1 MEIRVPVFAGRRI
14 LKKESLWDI
23 RDYTYAGWQLY
34 YAEYTDG
41 LLKGCDIR
49 AEDGRLVIGKG
60 MLKFHDFIYL
70 LMEEEE
76 VAYQPKNRWQVLKAE
91 FLEDDTNLDYKAYR
105 VRFFLDEELE
115 LGENQMEMCRFYLRE
130 GSALRDS
137 YKNFADMSTEYDTV
151 NLICATVAGMGE
163 KTLHPVV
170 VKQFG
175 EELWN
180 MEEKDQFD
188 FGFCS
193 LVWNTQGRVER
204 KVIAAY
210 LSNKMKKA
218 VVDKIMSYDNQMVY
232 EKLEN
237 IVDNMGKFKKEKVN
251 ACQTAVCQEGE

>member
-1 MEIRVPVFAGRRI
+1 MEIRVPMFAGRRI

-34 YAEYTDG
+34 YADYTDG

-49 AEDGRLVIGKG
+49 AGDGQFVIGKG

-70 LMEEEE
+70 MMEEER
-76 VAYQPKNRWQVLKAE
+76 VDYQPKNRWQMLKAE
-91 FLEDDTNLDYKAYR
+91 FSEDETNLDYKAYR

-115 LGENQMEMCRFYLRE
+115 LGENQIEMCRFYLRE

-137 YKNFADMSTEYDTV
+137 YKNFADLSTEYDTV
-151 NLICATVAGMGE
+151 NLIYAAVAGAGE

-170 VKQFG
+170 VRQFG
-175 EELWN
+175 EEIWN

-188 FGFCS
+188 FGFCN
-193 LVWNTQGRVER
+193 LVWNTQGMVER

-210 LSNKMKKA
+210 LGCKMKKA
-218 VVDKIMSYDNQMVY
+218 AVAQIMRYDNQKIY
-232 EKLEN
+232 EKMEN
-237 IVDNMGKFKKEKVN
+237 IVDNMGKFKREKVN
-251 ACQTAVCQEGE
+251 PKVIIVD

>member
-49 AEDGRLVIGKG
+49 AEAGQLVIGKG

-70 LMEEEE
+70 MMEEER
-76 VAYQPKNRWQVLKAE
+76 VDYQPKNRWQVLKAE
-91 FLEDDTNLDYKAYR
+91 FSEDETNLDYKAYW
-105 VRFFLDEELE
+105 VKFFLDEEME
-115 LGENQMEMCRFYLRE
+115 LGENQIEMCRFYLRE
-130 GSALRDS
+130 GSVLRDS

-151 NLICATVAGMGE
+151 NLICATVAGIGE
-163 KTLHPVV
+163 KTLHPLV

-251 ACQTAVCQEGE
+251 ARVIIVD

>member
-70 LMEEEE
+70 MMEEER
-76 VAYQPKNRWQVLKAE
+76 VDYQPKNRWQVLKAE
-91 FLEDDTNLDYKAYR
+91 FSEDETNLDYKAYR
-105 VRFFLDEELE
+105 VRFFLDEEME
-115 LGENQMEMCRFYLRE
+115 LGENQIEMCRFYLRE
-130 GSALRDS
+130 GSVLRDS

-151 NLICATVAGMGE
+151 NLICATVAGVRE
-163 KTLHPVV
+163 KTLHPLV

-218 VVDKIMSYDNQMVY
+218 VVANIMSYDNQWYMRS
-232 EKLEN
+232 LRISWIIWEN
-237 IVDNMGKFKKEKVN
+237 SKKKK
-251 ACQTAVCQEGE
+251 

>member
-70 LMEEEE
+70 MMEEER
-76 VAYQPKNRWQVLKAE
+76 VDYQPKNRWQVLKAE
-91 FLEDDTNLDYKAYR
+91 FSEDETNLDYKAYR
-105 VRFFLDEELE
+105 VRFFLDEEME
-115 LGENQMEMCRFYLRE
+115 LGENQIEMCRFYLRE
-130 GSALRDS
+130 GSVLRDS

-151 NLICATVAGMGE
+151 NLICATVAGVRE

-170 VKQFG
+170 VRQFG
-175 EELWN
+175 EEIWN

-218 VVDKIMSYDNQMVY
+218 VVANIMSYDNQMVY

-251 ACQTAVCQEGE
+251 TRVIIVD

>member
-1 MEIRVPVFAGRRI
+1 MEMRVPIFAGRRI
-14 LKKESLWDI
+14 FKKESLGDI

-49 AEDGRLVIGKG
+49 AEDGQLVIGKG

-70 LMEEEE
+70 MMEEER
-76 VAYQPKNRWQVLKAE
+76 VDYQPKNRWQMLKAE
-91 FLEDDTNLDYKAYR
+91 FSEDETNLDYKAYR

-151 NLICATVAGMGE
+151 NLICATVAGIGE
-163 KTLHPVV
+163 KTLHPLV

-218 VVDKIMSYDNQMVY
+218 VVANIMSYDNQMVY

-251 ACQTAVCQEGE
+251 TRVIIVD

>member
-49 AEDGRLVIGKG
+49 AEDGQLVIGKG

-70 LMEEEE
+70 MMEEER
-76 VAYQPKNRWQVLKAE
+76 VDYQPKNRWQVLKAE
-91 FLEDDTNLDYKAYR
+91 FSEDETNLDYKAYR
-105 VRFFLDEELE
+105 VRFFLDEEME
-115 LGENQMEMCRFYLRE
+115 LGENQIEMCRFYLRE
-130 GSALRDS
+130 GSVLRDS

-151 NLICATVAGMGE
+151 NLICATVAGIGE

-251 ACQTAVCQEGE
+251 ARVIIVD

>member
-1 MEIRVPVFAGRRI
+1 MEMRVPVFAGRRI

-34 YAEYTDG
+34 YSEYTDG

-49 AEDGRLVIGKG
+49 AEDGQLVIGKG

-70 LMEEEE
+70 MMEEER
-76 VAYQPKNRWQVLKAE
+76 VDYQPKNRWQVLKAE
-91 FLEDDTNLDYKAYR
+91 FSEDETNLDYKAYR
-105 VRFFLDEELE
+105 VRFFLDEEME

-151 NLICATVAGMGE
+151 NLICATVAGIGE

-175 EELWN
+175 EEIWN

-188 FGFCS
+188 FGFCN

-218 VVDKIMSYDNQMVY
+218 VVANIMSYDNQMVY

-251 ACQTAVCQEGE
+251 TRVIIVD

>member
-1 MEIRVPVFAGRRI
+1 MEMRVPIFAGRRI

-49 AEDGRLVIGKG
+49 AEDGQLVIGKG

-70 LMEEEE
+70 MMEEER
-76 VAYQPKNRWQVLKAE
+76 VDYQPKNRWQMLKAE
-91 FLEDDTNLDYKAYR
+91 FSEDETNLDYKAYR

-130 GSALRDS
+130 GSVLRDS

-151 NLICATVAGMGE
+151 NLICATVAGIGE

-218 VVDKIMSYDNQMVY
+218 VVANIMSYDNQMVY

-251 ACQTAVCQEGE
+251 TRVIIVD

>member
-41 LLKGCDIR
+41 LLKGCEIH

-76 VAYQPKNRWQVLKAE
+76 VTYQPKNRWQVLKAE

-151 NLICATVAGMGE
+151 NLICATVAGIGE

-170 VKQFG
+170 VQQFG
-175 EELWN
+175 EEICN
-180 MEEKDQFD
+180 AKEKETSD
-188 FGFCS
+188 FAFSACCLTIGPSALITNPRPSSSLNIANSLFSCSIKLFSS
-193 LVWNTQGRVER
+193 LVVFSRYFFSC
-204 KVIAAY
+204 VI
-210 LSNKMKKA
+210 LFFSFSN
-218 VVDKIMSYDNQMVY
+218 S
-232 EKLEN
+232 LL
-237 IVDNMGKFKKEKVN
+237 
-251 ACQTAVCQEGE
+251 

>member
-76 VAYQPKNRWQVLKAE
+76 VTYQPKNRWQVLKAE

-251 ACQTAVCQEGE
+251 AGVIIVD

>member
-1 MEIRVPVFAGRRI
+1 MRKA
-14 LKKESLWDI
+14 
-23 RDYTYAGWQLY
+23 T
-34 YAEYTDG
+34 
-41 LLKGCDIR
+41 
-49 AEDGRLVIGKG
+49 KG

-70 LMEEEE
+70 MMEEEE

-151 NLICATVAGMGE
+151 NLICATVAGIGE
-163 KTLHPVV
+163 KTLHPLV

-218 VVDKIMSYDNQMVY
+218 VVANIMSYDNQMVY

-251 ACQTAVCQEGE
+251 TRVIIVD

>member
-70 LMEEEE
+70 MMEEER
-76 VAYQPKNRWQVLKAE
+76 VDYQPKNRWQVLKAE
-91 FLEDDTNLDYKAYR
+91 FSEDETNLDYKAYR
-105 VRFFLDEELE
+105 VRFFLDEEME
-115 LGENQMEMCRFYLRE
+115 LGENQIEMCRFYLRE
-130 GSALRDS
+130 GSVLRDS

-151 NLICATVAGMGE
+151 NLICATVAGVRE

-170 VKQFG
+170 VRQFG

-251 ACQTAVCQEGE
+251 ARVIIVD

>member
-34 YAEYTDG
+34 YADHTDG
-41 LLKGCDIR
+41 LLKGCEIHT
-49 AEDGRLVIGKG
+49 EDGRLVIGKG

-91 FLEDDTNLDYKAYR
+91 FSEDETNLDYKAYR
-105 VRFFLDEELE
+105 VRFFLDEEME

-151 NLICATVAGMGE
+151 NLICATVAGIGE

-175 EELWN
+175 E
-180 MEEKDQFD
+180 
-188 FGFCS
+188 
-193 LVWNTQGRVER
+193 
-204 KVIAAY
+204 
-210 LSNKMKKA
+210 
-218 VVDKIMSYDNQMVY
+218 
-232 EKLEN
+232 
-237 IVDNMGKFKKEKVN
+237 
-251 ACQTAVCQEGE
+251 

>member
-1 MEIRVPVFAGRRI
+1 MEMRVPIFAGRRI

-49 AEDGRLVIGKG
+49 AEDGQLVIGKG

-70 LMEEEE
+70 MMEEER
-76 VAYQPKNRWQVLKAE
+76 VDYQPKNRWQMLKAE
-91 FLEDDTNLDYKAYR
+91 FSEDETNLDYKAYR

-137 YKNFADMSTEYDTV
+137 YKNFAEMSTEYDTV
-151 NLICATVAGMGE
+151 NLICATVAGIGE
-163 KTLHPVV
+163 KTLHPLV

-218 VVDKIMSYDNQMVY
+218 VVANIMSYDNQMVY

-251 ACQTAVCQEGE
+251 TRVIIVD

>member
-49 AEDGRLVIGKG
+49 AEDGQLVIGKG

-70 LMEEEE
+70 MMEEER
-76 VAYQPKNRWQVLKAE
+76 VDYQPKNRWQVLKAE
-91 FLEDDTNLDYKAYR
+91 FSEDETNLDYKAYR
-105 VRFFLDEELE
+105 VRFFLDEEME
-115 LGENQMEMCRFYLRE
+115 LGENQIEMCRFYLRE
-130 GSALRDS
+130 GSVLRDS

-151 NLICATVAGMGE
+151 NLICATVAGIGE
-163 KTLHPVV
+163 KTLHPLV

-218 VVDKIMSYDNQMVY
+218 VVANIMSYDNQMVY

-251 ACQTAVCQEGE
+251 TRVIIVD

>member
-76 VAYQPKNRWQVLKAE
+76 VTYQPKNRWQVLKAE

-210 LSNKMKKA
+210 LSNQMKKA

-251 ACQTAVCQEGE
+251 ARVIIVD

>member
-1 MEIRVPVFAGRRI
+1 MFAGRRI

-76 VAYQPKNRWQVLKAE
+76 VTYQPKNRWQVLKAE

-251 ACQTAVCQEGE
+251 ARVIIVD

>member
-76 VAYQPKNRWQVLKAE
+76 VTYQPKNRWQVLKAE
-91 FLEDDTNLDYKAYR
+91 FLEDDTNFDYTAYR

-218 VVDKIMSYDNQMVY
+218 VVDKILSYDNQMVY

-251 ACQTAVCQEGE
+251 ARVIIVD